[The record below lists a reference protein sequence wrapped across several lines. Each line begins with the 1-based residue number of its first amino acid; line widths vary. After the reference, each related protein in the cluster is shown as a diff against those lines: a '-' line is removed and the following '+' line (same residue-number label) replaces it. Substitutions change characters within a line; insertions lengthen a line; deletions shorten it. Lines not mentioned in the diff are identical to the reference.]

1 MGRGLRQ
8 GDPLSPFLF
17 VIMSEVLNKMLQ
29 EVVSLQL
36 LRGVSVDSKGIQI
49 THLQFADDT
58 LIVSTA
64 DLQHLIVIKRILF
77 SFQSL
82 SRLTVNFSK
91 SALIVF
97 GKEDVWEQR
106 AAVMLGCSTVQ
117 LLIPYLGIPLGAN
130 MRRASSW
137 QCIVEKIQKRLKA
150 WKGSCLS
157 RAGKVSLIKA
167 V

>member
-58 LIVSTA
+58 LIFCEA
-64 DLQHLIVIKRILF
+64 EEQYLMRIKGILL
-77 SFQSL
+77 SFQAFPGL
-82 SRLTVNFSK
+82 VVNYHK
-91 SALIVF
+91 SGLIAIRKVDAWGQNVANLLGLHIITAAHDLF
-97 GKEDVWEQR
+97 RYPSWCKYGKSSFM
-106 AAVMLGCSTVQ
+106 AV
-117 LLIPYLGIPLGAN
+117 
-130 MRRASSW
+130 
-137 QCIVEKIQKRLKA
+137 
-150 WKGSCLS
+150 
-157 RAGKVSLIKA
+157 
-167 V
+167 